1 MRFFHHVFSKP
12 IIFRENKVNLL
23 VIENKKLFANFVR
36 DFTVQSR
43 GEEGEIL
50 LSDDVSDLDFEKHVE
65 VITDYFSLDF
75 NGKKLSSKLVA
86 ELKQSAL
93 HGFAGETGEVFSCL
107 NSFGSKIVSS
117 VEFPLEW
124 ETVDDIGA
132 VLKLFEYKLNLDFEN
147 PLEMLVD
154 YMEVCSHFLKKDIF
168 VLINLKSYF
177 DIEEIKLLYK
187 EAFFRKWNLVVLE
200 PNAGEPLSQYEDV
213 VIIDNDFCEIRLDNE
228 EFLW

>member
-1 MRFFHHVFSKP
+1 MRFFHHIFSKP

-50 LSDDVSDLDFEKHVE
+50 LSDDVSDLDFEKHAE
-65 VITDYFSLDF
+65 VIADYFSLDF
-75 NGKKLSSKLVA
+75 NGKKLSSKLIT

-93 HGFAGETGEVFSCL
+93 YGFAGETGELLGLL
-107 NSFGSKIVSS
+107 NSFGSKVISS

-132 VLKLFEYKLNLDFEN
+132 VLKLFDYRLNVISEN

-168 VLINLKSYF
+168 VLVNLKSYF
-177 DIEEIKLLYK
+177 DMEEIKLLYK
-187 EAFFRKWNLVVLE
+187 EAFFRKWNLIVLE
-200 PNAGEPLSQYEDV
+200 SVDREQLSEYEDI
-213 VIIDNDFCEIRLDNE
+213 VIIDKDFCEIRIDNE
-228 EFLW
+228 EFL

>member
-50 LSDDVSDLDFEKHVE
+50 LSDDVSDLDFEKHAE
-65 VITDYFSLDF
+65 VIADYFSLDF
-75 NGKKLSSKLVA
+75 NGKKLSSKLIT

-93 HGFAGETGEVFSCL
+93 YGFAGETGELLGLL
-107 NSFGSKIVSS
+107 NSFGSKVISS

-132 VLKLFEYKLNLDFEN
+132 VLKLFDYRLNVISEN

-168 VLINLKSYF
+168 VLVNLKSYF
-177 DIEEIKLLYK
+177 DMEEIKLLYK
-187 EAFFRKWNLVVLE
+187 EAFFRKWNLIVLE
-200 PNAGEPLSQYEDV
+200 PSSSGSLQEYEDI
-213 VIIDNDFCEIRLDNE
+213 VIIDKDICEIRIDNE
-228 EFLW
+228 EFL

>member
-1 MRFFHHVFSKP
+1 MRFFHQVFSKP

-23 VIENKKLFANFVR
+23 VIENKKLFADFVR

-43 GEEGEIL
+43 GEEGGIL
-50 LSDDVSDLDFEKHVE
+50 LSDDVFGLDFEKHAE
-65 VITDYFSLDF
+65 VIADYFSLDF
-75 NGKKLSSKLVA
+75 NGKKLSSKLLA

-93 HGFAGETGEVFSCL
+93 YGFALETEELLGFL
-107 NSFGSKIVSS
+107 NSFGSKIISS

-124 ETVDDIGA
+124 ETADDIGA
-132 VLKLFEYKLNLDFEN
+132 VLKLFEYKLSISFEN

-168 VLINLKSYF
+168 VLVNLKSYF

-187 EAFFRKWNLVVLE
+187 EAFFRKWNLIVLE
-200 PNAGEPLSQYEDV
+200 PSDREQLSEYEDI
-213 VIIDNDFCEIRLDNE
+213 VIIDKDLCEIRIDNE
-228 EFLW
+228 EFL

>member
-1 MRFFHHVFSKP
+1 MRFFHHIFSKP

-50 LSDDVSDLDFEKHVE
+50 LSDDVSDLDFEKHAE
-65 VITDYFSLDF
+65 VIADYFSLDF
-75 NGKKLSSKLVA
+75 NGKKLSSKLIT

-93 HGFAGETGEVFSCL
+93 YGFAGETGELLGLL
-107 NSFGSKIVSS
+107 NSFGSKVISS

-132 VLKLFEYKLNLDFEN
+132 VLKLFDYRLNVSSEN
-147 PLEMLVD
+147 FLEMLVD

-168 VLINLKSYF
+168 VFVNLKSYF
-177 DIEEIKLLYK
+177 DMEEIKLLYK
-187 EAFFRKWNLVVLE
+187 EAFFRKWNLIVLE
-200 PNAGEPLSQYEDV
+200 SVDREQLSEYEDI
-213 VIIDNDFCEIRLDNE
+213 VIIDKDFCEIRIDNE
-228 EFLW
+228 EFL

>member
-50 LSDDVSDLDFEKHVE
+50 LSDDVSDLDFEKHAE
-65 VITDYFSLDF
+65 VIADYFSLDF
-75 NGKKLSSKLVA
+75 NGKKLSSKLIT

-93 HGFAGETGEVFSCL
+93 YGFAEETGELLGLL
-107 NSFGSKIVSS
+107 NSFGSKVISS

-132 VLKLFEYKLNLDFEN
+132 VLKLFDYRLNVSSEN
-147 PLEMLVD
+147 YLEMLVY
-154 YMEVCSHFLKKDIF
+154 YMEICNHFLKKDIF
-168 VLINLKSYF
+168 VLVNLKSYF
-177 DIEEIKLLYK
+177 EIDEIKLLYK
-187 EAFFRKWNLVVLE
+187 EAFFRKWNLIVLE
-200 PNAGEPLSQYEDV
+200 PSSSGALQGYEDI
-213 VIIDNDFCEIRLDNE
+213 VIIDKDICEIRLDNE
-228 EFLW
+228 EFL

>member
-1 MRFFHHVFSKP
+1 MRFFHHIFSKP

-43 GEEGEIL
+43 GEDGEIL
-50 LSDDVSDLDFEKHVE
+50 LSDDVSDLDFEKHAE
-65 VITDYFSLDF
+65 VIADYFSLDF
-75 NGKKLSSKLVA
+75 NGKKLSSKLIT

-93 HGFAGETGEVFSCL
+93 YGFAGETGELLGLL
-107 NSFGSKIVSS
+107 NSFGSKVISS

-132 VLKLFEYKLNLDFEN
+132 VLKLFDYRLNVNSEN
-147 PLEMLVD
+147 SLEMLVD

-168 VLINLKSYF
+168 VLVNLKSYF
-177 DIEEIKLLYK
+177 DMEEIKLLYK
-187 EAFFRKWNLVVLE
+187 EAFFRKWNLIVLE
-200 PNAGEPLSQYEDV
+200 SLDREQLSEYEDI
-213 VIIDNDFCEIRLDNE
+213 VIIDKDFCEIRIDNE
-228 EFLW
+228 EFL